1 MNLIVLFTYI
11 GAIAPLL
18 IIFSLDPELQST
30 LSVSI

>member
-11 GAIAPLL
+11 GAIASLL

-30 LSVSI
+30 